1 MIQCI
6 APTLGDAEGHLL
18 GASWQ
23 PAIDD
28 RTPVHK
34 KLLIGMKTSHF
45 SEAFHQKLKLFKEKI
60 YADW

>member
-6 APTLGDAEGHLL
+6 APVLGDAQGHLL

-23 PAIDD
+23 PDIDD
-28 RTPVHK
+28 RTPVRI

-45 SEAFHQKLKLFKEKI
+45 KEKI